1 MGWTADRHRQRADS
15 CPGRPAVGMDLG
27 HCHHV
32 FHLYPFDTGHV
43 WRFCISQGA
52 CRANLALSADRP
64 RPARGRRRGSLKNG
78 RNRNFFAAS
87 NMEELIGKLWH
98 NWVTRAAGGHYPAAA
113 VTLPE
118 VEKTAGI
125 LFRAFGGDPGLKV
138 AAATAEHHGARRN
151 WVQRLAGSNERIANA
166 RRDAETLRLPPEI
179 AAFPDKSLNRDLY
192 LWLAALAACDTTPE
206 RGWLIRNQNA
216 CSEALRRYPGLQ
228 PRYERLVAAHIASRL
243 APDSMQ
249 ADEAAQ
255 EAAIRQA
262 LHSPGSVAGLPPLT
276 NSRAKPPQP
285 VLLWRIGNPEDRTS
299 TTPADPGDPLPPEGS
314 ASQDAQRDAH
324 KAEQVE
330 TPDNKNPMLAMF
342 RAESLPTWAEYVRVN
357 RAYDDDDDPNAK
369 DAARDLDRLSLTR
382 DGQTAK
388 SRVKFDLDLPSA
400 AEDDTPLGPG
410 LKLPEWDYRK
420 GILQPEHCLLQP
432 MIADRAMPTGLPA
445 ELSATAKKLRGQF
458 AALAPQRRWLK
469 AQPDGPELDVDACVR
484 NHADRASG
492 HTPDSGGFLAQARC
506 ERDLAC
512 LLLADLSMSTDA
524 PISDS
529 HRIVDVIR
537 DSLLLFS
544 EALTAT
550 GDRFGI
556 YGFSSLRRQNIRFHL
571 LKDFGERY
579 DATAR
584 GRILAIKP
592 GYYTRMGAAI
602 RQAAGILA
610 EQAASRRLLLILT
623 DGKPNDLD
631 LYDARYGIED
641 TRMAVHEARR
651 LGLMPF
657 CVTIDREAGSY
668 LPYLFGPAGF
678 CVIRKPEELPQRLP
692 LLYAQLTRQ

>member
-1 MGWTADRHRQRADS
+1 
-15 CPGRPAVGMDLG
+15 
-27 HCHHV
+27 
-32 FHLYPFDTGHV
+32 
-43 WRFCISQGA
+43 
-52 CRANLALSADRP
+52 
-64 RPARGRRRGSLKNG
+64 
-78 RNRNFFAAS
+78 
-87 NMEELIGKLWH
+87 MEEFIGKIWH
-98 NWVTRAAGGHYPAAA
+98 NWITKAAGGHYPQAA
-113 VTLPE
+113 VKLAD

-125 LFRAFGGDPGLKV
+125 LFRAFGGEPGLKV
-138 AAATAEHHGARRN
+138 AAATAEHHGARRH
-151 WVQRLAGSNERIANA
+151 WLQRLAGSNEKVSQA

-192 LWLAALAACDTTPE
+192 LWLSALAACDIARHRP
-206 RGWLIRNQNA
+206 WFIRNQQA
-216 CSEALRRYPGLQ
+216 TLTALQRYPGLR
-228 PRYERLVAAHIASRL
+228 PRYERLVDAHLAHRI
-243 APDSMQ
+243 APDALQ

-255 EAAIRQA
+255 ETALRQA
-262 LHSPGSVAGLPPLT
+262 MRQPGSIDGLPPL
-276 NSRAKPPQP
+276 NSRKSRPPQP
-285 VLLWRIGNPEDRTS
+285 VLLWLIA
-299 TTPADPGDPLPPEGS
+299 ADQVTAGRLAAPDDALPPEGS
-314 ASQDAQRDAH
+314 GNPEIAKEAH

-330 TPDNKNPMLAMF
+330 TPENKNPMLAMF

-357 RAYDDDDDPNAK
+357 RAYDDDEDPNAK
-369 DAARDLDRLSLTR
+369 EAAKDLDQLSLTR
-382 DGQTAK
+382 DGETAK

-400 AEDDTPLGPG
+400 AEDDTPIGPG
-410 LKLPEWDYRK
+410 IALPEWDYRK
-420 GILQPEHCLLQP
+420 AVMQERHCRIQP
-432 MIADRAMPTGLPA
+432 MIARDAEPADLPA
-445 ELSATAKKLRGQF
+445 ELAATAKKLRGQF

-484 NHADRASG
+484 NHADRAAG
-492 HTPDSGGFLAQARC
+492 HTPDRGGFLAQARC

-529 HRIVDVIR
+529 HRIIDVIR

-571 LKDFGERY
+571 LKDFGQRY
-579 DATAR
+579 DAASR
-584 GRILAIKP
+584 GRILAVKP

-602 RQAAGILA
+602 RQAANILS
-610 EQAASRRLLLILT
+610 EQPASRRLLLIIT

-631 LYDARYGIED
+631 LYDSRYGIED

-651 LGLMPF
+651 RGLTPF

-678 CVIRKPEELPQRLP
+678 CVIRKPEDLPRRLP
-692 LLYAQLTRQ
+692 LLYVQLTRP

>member
-1 MGWTADRHRQRADS
+1 
-15 CPGRPAVGMDLG
+15 
-27 HCHHV
+27 
-32 FHLYPFDTGHV
+32 
-43 WRFCISQGA
+43 
-52 CRANLALSADRP
+52 
-64 RPARGRRRGSLKNG
+64 
-78 RNRNFFAAS
+78 
-87 NMEELIGKLWH
+87 MEEFIGKLWH
-98 NWVTRAAGGHYPAAA
+98 NWVTKAAGGHYPQAA
-113 VTLPE
+113 VKLVE

-125 LFRAFGGDPGLKV
+125 LFRAFGGDPGLNV
-138 AAATAEHHGARRN
+138 AAATLDAHGARRH
-151 WVQRLAGSNERIANA
+151 WLQRLAGSGEKAAQA

-179 AAFPDKSLNRDLY
+179 AAFPDKALNRDLY
-192 LWLAALAACDTTPE
+192 LWLAALAACDVSPR
-206 RGWLIRNQNA
+206 RGWLIRNQHA
-216 CSEALRRYPGLQ
+216 TLAALERYPGLV
-228 PRYERLVAAHIASRL
+228 PRYRRLVAAHIACRML
-243 APDSMQ
+243 PDKMLP
-249 ADEAAQ
+249 DEAAQ
-255 EAAIRQA
+255 ENALRAA
-262 LHSPGSVAGLPPLT
+262 LNEPGSVAGLPPLT
-276 NSRAKPPQP
+276 SLKSHPPQP
-285 VLLWRIGNPEDRTS
+285 VVLWLIAADE
-299 TTPADPGDPLPPEGS
+299 PAVATLGKDPDEQLPTEGS
-314 ASQDAQRDAH
+314 SQTDASKEAH

-330 TPDNKNPMLAMF
+330 KPDNKTPVLAMF

-357 RAYDDDDDPNAK
+357 RAFDEDENLDAQN
-369 DAARDLDRLSLTR
+369 AARDLERLSLMR
-382 DGQTAK
+382 DGDAGK

-400 AEDDTPLGPG
+400 AEDDTPIGPG
-410 LKLPEWDYRK
+410 IALPEWDYRK
-420 GILQPEHCLLQP
+420 ELMQEKHCLLIP
-432 MIADRAMPTGLPA
+432 MQAQDAEAAPLPGP
-445 ELSATAKKLRGQF
+445 LVATAKKLRGQF

-469 AQPDGPELDVDACVR
+469 AQADGPELDLDNCVR
-484 NHADRASG
+484 NQADRLCG
-492 HTPDSGGFLAQARC
+492 HTPETGGYLAQARC

-524 PISDS
+524 PISDT
-529 HRIVDVIR
+529 HRIIDVIR

-556 YGFSSLRRQNIRFHL
+556 YGFSSLRRQNVRFHL
-571 LKDFGERY
+571 LKDFQQRY
-579 DATAR
+579 DAAAR

-592 GYYTRMGAAI
+592 GFYTRMGAAL

-631 LYDARYGIED
+631 LYDSRYGIED

>member
-1 MGWTADRHRQRADS
+1 
-15 CPGRPAVGMDLG
+15 
-27 HCHHV
+27 
-32 FHLYPFDTGHV
+32 
-43 WRFCISQGA
+43 
-52 CRANLALSADRP
+52 
-64 RPARGRRRGSLKNG
+64 
-78 RNRNFFAAS
+78 
-87 NMEELIGKLWH
+87 MEEFIGKLWH
-98 NWVTRAAGGHYPAAA
+98 NWVTKAAAGHYPEAA
-113 VTLPE
+113 VKLGE

-138 AAATAEHHGARRN
+138 AAATSEEHGARRT
-151 WVQRLAGSNERIANA
+151 WLQRVAGSNERIAQG

-179 AAFPDKSLNRDLY
+179 AAFPEKSLNRDLY
-192 LWLAALAACDTTPE
+192 LWLAALAASDAAP
-206 RGWLIRNQNA
+206 GQPWFIRNQIA
-216 CSEALRRYPGLQ
+216 SRTALERYPGLNE
-228 PRYERLVAAHIASRL
+228 RYRRLVAAHLAGRIA
-243 APDSMQ
+243 AEAMQ
-249 ADEAAQ
+249 PDEAAQ
-255 EAAIRQA
+255 EKAIRQA
-262 LHSPGSVAGLPPLT
+262 LEAPGSVAGLPPLNT
-276 NSRAKPPQP
+276 MKSRPPQP
-285 VLLWRIGNPEDRTS
+285 VLLWLIGAEEPEAGVKV
-299 TTPADPGDPLPPEGS
+299 ADPNDNLPPEGS
-314 ASQDAQRDAH
+314 GGNSETAKEAH

-357 RAYDDDDDPNAK
+357 RAFDEDENPNAS
-369 DAARDLDRLSLTR
+369 DAANDLDKLSLTR
-382 DGQTAK
+382 DGETAK

-400 AEDDTPLGPG
+400 AEDDTPIGPG
-410 LKLPEWDYRK
+410 IALPEWDYRK
-420 GILQPEHCLLQP
+420 NAMQPAHCLLQP
-432 MIADRAMPTGLPA
+432 MVAHDAVPAALPL
-445 ELSATAKKLRGQF
+445 ELAATAKKLRGQF

-469 AQPDGPELDVDACVR
+469 GQPDGPELDVDSCVR

-492 HTPDSGGFLAQARC
+492 HTPEAGGYLAQARC

-524 PISDS
+524 FISDS

-571 LKDFGERY
+571 LKDFAGKY
-579 DATAR
+579 DAAAR

-602 RQAAGILA
+602 RQAAAILA
-610 EQAASRRLLLILT
+610 EQPASRRLLLIIT

-631 LYDARYGIED
+631 IYDSRYGIED

-651 LGLMPF
+651 LGLTPF
-657 CVTIDREAGSY
+657 CVTIDREAGAY

-678 CVIRKPEELPQRLP
+678 CVIRKPEELPRRLP
-692 LLYAQLTRQ
+692 LLYVQLTRH